1 MKRFLVLGLVM
12 FAPQVFQ
19 FGADLVGLLLL
30 LVFLIIGI
38 AIIAF
43 VVKIFLFLLPAAAVA
58 LMVWW
63 ITNSPTLTGIAF
75 LVIAAISLAKRH

>member
-1 MKRFLVLGLVM
+1 M
-12 FAPQVFQ
+12 FAPQVSQ
-19 FGADLVGLLLL
+19 FGADIVGLLLL

-43 VVKIFLFLLPAAAVA
+43 VVKIFFFLLPAAAVA
-58 LMVWW
+58 LIVWW

-75 LVIAAISLAKRH
+75 LVVAAISLAKRH